1 MTRSKLIRDPIHN
14 YVEINYNEIPIVDHP
29 LVQRLRHIKQLQTT
43 YLTYVGGEHSRFQH
57 SLGVMHLATEFASH
71 LGGESEIILTT
82 RILGLLHDL
91 GHGPYSHTFD
101 DAIIQK
107 SEELKRRG
115 IKSHEDLGLML
126 IRNSEIIDH
135 LNSLGIDDI
144 FMKIAHNNVNEIP
157 EELRPYH
164 YVVKNWIYPAD
175 IMDFLM
181 RDSYYTG
188 TKEYGFV
195 DYYRLIKFSE
205 KINGEIAIAE
215 QAISTLRNFLMAR
228 SYMFS
233 SVYFHPTCRATDFI
247 VVDMLF
253 EANKYYDF
261 EGIVLKAVQG
271 EYEDFLTLTDE
282 SVIYSILRDGKTT
295 RDKNLKK
302 AYEYASML
310 IRRIIPWKMIYFID
324 IPFRG
329 EDAAV
334 SYRYFD
340 VKKHIEEVK
349 EEVLPKLESL
359 GISENDI
366 VFDHTKYKYLP
377 DNPREVKGTIAVK
390 TRNGELHEV
399 PIVKIAEG
407 YPLYTITIRVY
418 ISKKYREHFDIIK
431 RALKESFEKLKS
443 TSIGVTM

>member
-1 MTRSKLIRDPIHN
+1 
-14 YVEINYNEIPIVDHP
+14 
-29 LVQRLRHIKQLQTT
+29 
-43 YLTYVGGEHSRFQH
+43 
-57 SLGVMHLATEFASH
+57 
-71 LGGESEIILTT
+71 
-82 RILGLLHDL
+82 
-91 GHGPYSHTFD
+91 
-101 DAIIQK
+101 
-107 SEELKRRG
+107 
-115 IKSHEDLGLML
+115 
-126 IRNSEIIDH
+126 
-135 LNSLGIDDI
+135 
-144 FMKIAHNNVNEIP
+144 
-157 EELRPYH
+157 
-164 YVVKNWIYPAD
+164 
-175 IMDFLM
+175 
-181 RDSYYTG
+181 
-188 TKEYGFV
+188 
-195 DYYRLIKFSE
+195 
-205 KINGEIAIAE
+205 
-215 QAISTLRNFLMAR
+215 MAR

-282 SVIYSILRDGKTT
+282 SVIYSILRDGRTT

-390 TRNGELHEV
+390 TRNGELYEV

-418 ISKKYREHFDIIK
+418 VSKKYREHFDIIK

>member
-1 MTRSKLIRDPIHN
+1 MIRSKLIRDPIHN
-14 YVEINYNEIPIVDHP
+14 YIEIYHEEIPIVDHP
-29 LVQRLRHIKQLQTT
+29 LVQRLRHIRQLQTT

-57 SLGVMHLATEFASH
+57 SLGVMHLATEFSSH
-71 LGGESEIILTT
+71 LGNDKDMIRTT
-82 RILGLLHDL
+82 RLLGLLHDI

-107 SEELKRRG
+107 SSELKQKG
-115 IKSHEDLGLML
+115 IRSHEDLGLML
-126 IRNSEIIDH
+126 IKNSEIRDY
-135 LNSLGIDDI
+135 LEDLGVYDM
-144 FMKIAHNNVNEIP
+144 FMRIAHNNIEEIP
-157 EELRPYH
+157 RDLRPYH

-181 RDSYYTG
+181 RDAYYTG

-205 KINGEIAIAE
+205 IVDGEIAIAE

-261 EGIVLKAVQG
+261 EGIILKAIQG
-271 EYEDFLTLTDE
+271 DYEDFLMLTDE
-282 SVIYSILRDGKTT
+282 SVVYLILRDGKNT
-295 RDKNLKK
+295 RDKHLKK

-310 IRRIIPWKMIYFID
+310 VRRIIPWKMIYFID

-334 SYRYFD
+334 SYKYFD
-340 VKKHIEEVK
+340 VRKHIEEVK
-349 EEVLPKLESL
+349 AEVMPKLEDL
-359 GISENDI
+359 GVSEEDL

-418 ISKKYREHFDIIK
+418 VSKKHREHFDTIK
-431 RALKESFEKLKS
+431 RTLKEAFEKLKS